1 MPGASQGH
9 PERAPP
15 IPLSGQFRD
24 NQSSD
29 NVILVDR
36 SNFSIQG
43 ALLMAASQT
52 SIVAPRRPRNLAE
65 SVVEYV
71 NEQIASDA
79 LKPGDQLPTESKL
92 MVALGVSR
100 TVVREGISR
109 LQANEVIETRHG
121 IGSFVLEPRRERLGI
136 DMVPATTLR
145 DVLSV
150 LELRISLETECAG
163 LAAQRAQADDLA
175 RMRSALNAIEAA
187 SRMGG
192 DSVAADLQFHI
203 SVARATGNRY
213 FVDILAQMGT
223 ALIPRERIDSAGI
236 ARADPKAYVA
246 LVNLE
251 HESILDAITRH
262 DADGARAA
270 MRMHLSNSR
279 ERLRR
284 ANREAQAD
292 AGAAGLT

>member
-1 MPGASQGH
+1 
-9 PERAPP
+9 
-15 IPLSGQFRD
+15 
-24 NQSSD
+24 
-29 NVILVDR
+29 
-36 SNFSIQG
+36 
-43 ALLMAASQT
+43 MAAHVT
-52 SIVAPRRPRNLAE
+52 SAGEPRRSRNLAE
-65 SVVEYV
+65 SVVSYV
-71 NEQIASDA
+71 KQQIASEA
-79 LKPGDQLPTESKL
+79 LKPGDKLPTESEL
-92 MVALGVSR
+92 MVGLGVSR

-109 LQANEVIETRHG
+109 LQASEVIETRHG

-150 LELRISLETECAG
+150 LELRISLETESAG
-163 LAAQRAQADDLA
+163 LAAQRAQPEDLA
-175 RMRSALNAIEAA
+175 RMRAALNAIEQT

-213 FVDILAQMGT
+213 FVDILSQMGS
-223 ALIPRERIDSAGI
+223 ALIPRNRIDSAGI
-236 ARADPKAYVA
+236 AHADPKAYVA

-251 HESILDAITRH
+251 HESILDAISRH
-262 DADGARAA
+262 DSDGARAA

-284 ANREAQAD
+284 ANETTEANS
-292 AGAAGLT
+292 

>member
-1 MPGASQGH
+1 MAVQFSSA
-9 PERAPP
+9 APP
-15 IPLSGQFRD
+15 
-24 NQSSD
+24 
-29 NVILVDR
+29 
-36 SNFSIQG
+36 
-43 ALLMAASQT
+43 
-52 SIVAPRRPRNLAE
+52 RRARNLAE
-65 SVVEYV
+65 SVVAYV
-71 NEQIASDA
+71 KEQIASDA
-79 LKPGDQLPTESKL
+79 LKPGDKLPTESEL
-92 MVALGVSR
+92 MVGLGVSR

-109 LQANEVIETRHG
+109 LQASEVIETRHG

-150 LELRISLETECAG
+150 LELRISLETESAG
-163 LAAQRAQADDLA
+163 LAAQRAQPEDLA
-175 RMRSALNAIEAA
+175 RMRSALNAIEQT

-203 SVARATGNRY
+203 SVAQATSNRY
-213 FVDILAQMGT
+213 FVDILTQMGT
-223 ALIPRERIDSAGI
+223 ALIPRKRIDSAGI
-236 ARADPKAYVA
+236 AHADPKAYVA

-284 ANREAQAD
+284 ANELAEAK
-292 AGAAGLT
+292 T

>member
-1 MPGASQGH
+1 MVES
-9 PERAPP
+9 
-15 IPLSGQFRD
+15 L
-24 NQSSD
+24 
-29 NVILVDR
+29 
-36 SNFSIQG
+36 
-43 ALLMAASQT
+43 T
-52 SIVAPRRPRNLAE
+52 SVVTPRRARNLAE
-65 SVVEYV
+65 SVFDYV
-71 NEQIASDA
+71 IEQIESAA
-79 LKPGDQLPTESKL
+79 LKPGDKLPTEAKL
-92 MVALGVSR
+92 MLTLGVSR

-163 LAAQRAQADDLA
+163 LAAQRAQPEDLV
-175 RMRSALNAIEAA
+175 RMRAALDAIEAT
-187 SRMGG
+187 SRNGS

-203 SVARATGNRY
+203 ALARATGNRY
-213 FVDILAQMGT
+213 FVDILTQMGT
-223 ALIPRERIDSAGI
+223 ALIPRNRIDSAGI
-236 ARADPKAYVA
+236 AKADPKAYVS

-251 HESILDAITRH
+251 HESILEAITRR
-262 DADGARAA
+262 DAESARAA

-284 ANREAQAD
+284 ANQSSE
-292 AGAAGLT
+292 AAG